1 MKAPN
6 PSLANEM
13 EEMLKDMPSVYKPAY
28 LNGVAIKSS
37 YTIPVTF
44 QLGDNIPEDPFKS
57 LNIRVNKN

>member
-1 MKAPN
+1 
-6 PSLANEM
+6 M